1 MTPNR
6 ETLCESGI
14 ANSSARPPPRN
25 YLLQVTSGPS
35 RHIPVALGGRPVV
48 VGAGP
53 TCDMILDDPR
63 VSRRHAEIRAGLEGI
78 QISDLGS
85 TNGVWVDGVRIKEA
99 TAPINALIRVGDTTL
114 RIVRTSAPK
123 ISPSMRV
130 RFGGLVGESAVMREV
145 FAVLELAA
153 PTDAVVLIQ
162 GESGTGKELAAR
174 AIHDHSPRAHR
185 PFVVLDCSTT
195 NEQLIESQLFGH
207 RVGAF
212 TGAVAHRD
220 GAFLEASG
228 GTIFL
233 DEIGELPLPSQAK
246 LLRVLDQRTVTP
258 VGTDRPVPIDVRVIA
273 ATHRDLAAMVDAKQF
288 RFDLF
293 HRLSVVHLALPPL
306 RERFEDLPC
315 LVRYFYE
322 GRGHDP
328 GPIEGANL
336 ELLGSHRW
344 PGNVREMRNV
354 LDRAWVISGANDT
367 RFADLPIWLGAEST
381 PCLEV
386 VDGTL
391 PFKEAKRRWVEIFER
406 RYLTAVFTRFGGNIA
421 RTSAFAGINRR
432 HLRGLLDAYNLRERD
447 SSDAAEPDDE

>member
-1 MTPNR
+1 
-6 ETLCESGI
+6 
-14 ANSSARPPPRN
+14 
-25 YLLQVTSGPS
+25 VTSGPAPH
-35 RHIPVALGGRPVV
+35 RPVALGGRPVV

-53 TCDMILDDPR
+53 TCDMIIEDPK
-63 VSRRHAEIRAGLEGI
+63 VSRRHAEIRAGIDGI
-78 QISDLGS
+78 HIADLGS
-85 TNGVWVDGVRIKEA
+85 TNGVFVDGVRVKEA
-99 TAPINALIRVGDTTL
+99 LAPISALIKVGDTTL
-114 RIVRTSAPK
+114 RVQRTPTPK
-123 ISPSMRV
+123 ISPSLRE
-130 RFGGLVGESAVMREV
+130 RFGGLVGESSMMREV

-174 AIHDHSPRAHR
+174 AIHDHSARAHR

-212 TGAVAHRD
+212 TGAVAHRE
-220 GAFLEASG
+220 GAFLEANG

-233 DEIGELPLPSQAK
+233 DEIGELPLASQAK

-258 VGTDRPVPIDVRVIA
+258 VGTDKPVPIDVRVIS
-273 ATHRDLAAMVDAKQF
+273 ATHRDLAAMVDAKTF

-293 HRLSVVHLALPPL
+293 HRLSVVHVALPAL
-306 RERFEDLPC
+306 RERLEDLPC

-328 GPIEGANL
+328 GPIDGENL
-336 ELLGSHRW
+336 ELLRSHRW

-354 LDRAWVISGANDT
+354 LDRAWVLSANKT
-367 RFADLPIWLGAEST
+367 RFSELSIWFGAET
-381 PCLEV
+381 GNGLEV

-406 RYLTAVFTRFGGNIA
+406 RYLTAVFARYNGNIA
-421 RTSAFAGINRR
+421 RASAFAGINRR
-432 HLRGLLDAYNLRERD
+432 HLRGLLDSYQLRGH
-447 SSDAAEPDDE
+447 ADEEN